1 MTLWPSGL
9 RRQLQVLDT
18 LSALF
23 RKGVGSSPTGV
34 IVLHFQPFHFGE
46 VQVYLSHAGPNC

>member
-34 IVLHFQPFHFGE
+34 IVLHFQLPE
-46 VQVYLSHAGPNC
+46 SQVPTADL